1 MRWAEEKP
9 LHGALS
15 VALMRT
21 RSRAAGAS
29 PASLRRAVSEPEKRP
44 PGDAGTHQA
53 SAPPSLGAAFGVL
66 LTSAAVSRGVPFLVN
81 VAVAHKLTPHEFG
94 IPTVHFALVRR
105 HF

>member
-1 MRWAEEKP
+1 MSQPGK
-9 LHGALS
+9 
-15 VALMRT
+15 RT
-21 RSRAAGAS
+21 
-29 PASLRRAVSEPEKRP
+29 
-44 PGDAGTHQA
+44 PGDGSTQLAV
-53 SAPPSLGAAFGVL
+53 APPSLGAAFGFL

>member
-1 MRWAEEKP
+1 M
-9 LHGALS
+9 
-15 VALMRT
+15 
-21 RSRAAGAS
+21 
-29 PASLRRAVSEPEKRP
+29 SEPEKLAP
-44 PGDAGTHQA
+44 SDAGTGLAA
-53 SAPPSLGAAFGVL
+53 SPPSLGAAFGVL